1 MPAHAAGA
9 KRVANVE
16 ASPGR
21 RRDWSAHRRGQ
32 LSDAPPPAD
41 LDLRTRRPWYRAVRD
56 QGETG
61 SCVGWA
67 LADSV
72 LRFQLVEAGRLKPS
86 QRLSPR
92 FIWMA
97 SKELR
102 AQRLTD
108 DAWRPS
114 TFLEEAPTSLKDGL
128 DVARRFGVV
137 TEPVLRW
144 QGPLNRG
151 APERFYEHAARF
163 KLTAYYTL
171 DDDDPVTTFARW
183 RRWLAQHGPVLLL
196 VGLDRAF
203 IRGDPHLARYEPRR
217 RPEGHACALV
227 GYTEAGFII
236 RNSWGRDWGSD
247 GYATAAPE
255 WLRRAWSESYGL
267 VV

>member
-1 MPAHAAGA
+1 MPAHAAGV

-16 ASPGR
+16 GSPER
-21 RRDWSAHRRGQ
+21 QRDWAAHERGR
-32 LSDAPPPAD
+32 LGAEEPPPA
-41 LDLRTRRPWYRAVRD
+41 LDLRIRRRWYRPVRD

-67 LADSV
+67 IADSV
-72 LRFQLVEAGRLKPS
+72 LRWQLVESERLR
-86 QRLSPR
+86 QNERLSAR

-102 AQRLTD
+102 AQRLSND
-108 DAWRPS
+108 DWRPS

-128 DVARRFGVV
+128 DVVRRFGVV

-151 APERFYEHAARF
+151 APDRFYEHAARF
-163 KLTAYYTL
+163 RLQAYYTL
-171 DDDDPVTTFARW
+171 DDDDPETTFSHW

-196 VGLDRAF
+196 IGIDRSF
-203 IRGDPHLARYEPRR
+203 VRGDALLVRYEPRK

-227 GYTEAGFII
+227 GYNRSGFII
-236 RNSWGRDWGSD
+236 RNSWGPGWGRS
-247 GYATAAPE
+247 GYVTAAPE
-255 WLRRAWSESYGL
+255 WLRRGWSESYGL
-267 VV
+267 VT